1 VAAAAIVAVVF
12 AGLVLRGGIAGKGEP
27 AGDRDKDE
35 AAGKRR
41 YDALNGVHPE
51 YPYVVPG
58 AVQSIL
64 EVLREDGKIKG
75 SPPPQNFLDMSY
87 LEAVEKE
94 RPASG
99 QK

>member
-1 VAAAAIVAVVF
+1 
-12 AGLVLRGGIAGKGEP
+12 
-27 AGDRDKDE
+27 
-35 AAGKRR
+35 
-41 YDALNGVHPE
+41 
-51 YPYVVPG
+51 VVPG